1 VTQQRKES
9 KVTNHEKRAVVIKRV
24 VECAFATGNEAML
37 MDAIVEALKMP
48 KKEIEMVARAI
59 AENFDL
65 VEVLASE
72 GKKDATK

>member
-24 VECAFATGNEAML
+24 VESAFATGNEAML

-48 KKEIEMVARAI
+48 KKEIELVARAI